1 MNYSEIFFTMLPYLL
16 IAGVGGA
23 SNRFGL
29 TRGKP
34 EKLLLK
40 LLINLLI
47 PSLIINFVVGNPALE
62 DLHNVAVAPLIGFY
76 GIVIGYLTAWFTA
89 KYFGIRE
96 RLSVA
101 SFAFT
106 VGIYNFGFLSIPLT
120 EVLFGKDVV
129 GVLLVHN
136 LGIDS
141 AYWSV
146 GVGLLTG
153 FSAKNLLNLIKNPPL
168 LAIITS
174 LIINFMFGREVIP
187 AAVESVLGGLAFV
200 AIPVGVF
207 ISGAALA
214 ESAGAFKKEG
224 SFAVSAGAVL
234 LRMFVIPLMMVY
246 SVKFMNVSP
255 ELKMVTAVQAS
266 MPAGMLSIAIVK
278 YFGGD
283 TEVSVQTIL
292 TTTVVSIFTIPL
304 WIKVF
309 LYILGV

>member
-1 MNYSEIFFTMLPYLL
+1 MNYYEIFMTMLPYLL
-16 IAGVGGA
+16 IAGLGGA

-34 EKLLLK
+34 EKVLLK

-47 PSLIINFVVGNPALE
+47 PALIINFVVGNPALD
-62 DLHNVAVAPLIGFY
+62 DLKKVAIAPLIGFY
-76 GIVIGYLTAWFTA
+76 GIVIGYVVAWFSA
-89 KYFGIRE
+89 KYFGIKE
-96 RLSVA
+96 RISVA

-136 LGIDS
+136 LGIDA

-153 FSAKNLLNLIKNPPL
+153 FSAKHLFNLVKNPPL
-168 LAIITS
+168 LAIIFS
-174 LIINFMFGREVIP
+174 LVINFTFGRGILN
-187 AAVESVLGGLAFV
+187 ESVQSILSAMSFI

-214 ESAGAFKKEG
+214 ESAGAFRKEG
-224 SFAVSAGAVL
+224 SFAVSFGAVF
-234 LRMFVIPLMMVY
+234 LRMFIIPLMMVY
-246 SVKFMNVSP
+246 SVKFMNVP
-255 ELKMVTAVQAS
+255 HELKLVTAVQAS

-304 WIKVF
+304 WIKTF
-309 LYILGV
+309 ITILY